1 MVSSLLFGDFVQL
14 FVDLSELS
22 KVEEVEEEYMLHE
35 ESSIHVRPGYYSP
48 KQVSYLPSQAGYLP

>member
-1 MVSSLLFGDFVQL
+1 MVRSLLFGDCVQL
-14 FVDLSELS
+14 FIDFSELS

-48 KQVSYLPSQAGYLP
+48 KQVSYLPWHAGYLP